1 MKKLRKENSITIIN
15 IISSFILQGI
25 AFLTTP
31 VFTRMLGT
39 EQFGLYSLFNSW
51 LLIITCVMGLGIHAS
66 IGTGYYNFKEKYCE
80 FRNSILLFSTIICL
94 IESLIL
100 IMFMS
105 YFNKYVGFNETV
117 IVLLVVC
124 AFGKYIVNFVQNA
137 YIYEKKAMENFI
149 LSVGIAIFSV
159 SLSILFISL
168 LEKNQRYMGRIYGV
182 VLIYIIASILVWI
195 SFIKKGKVRLEK
207 KYLQYGIVVGFPIVF
222 HSLSQNILAQ
232 SDRVMMKTM
241 GISTSEIGIYSLF
254 YTLSTVLSIILNAL
268 NNSWCPFYYD
278 DINEKRWDILN
289 KKCKNYIEL
298 FTVLSVGFILLS
310 REISYLIADKS
321 YWSGIDILPILAI
334 AVYFT
339 FMYQF
344 PVNFEFFHKKTKTI
358 AIGTVGAGILNI
370 ILNTFMI
377 PKWGMYGAAIATAI
391 SYLALFF
398 MHYYIVKNL
407 KEQRYHL
414 SAKIFIPGL
423 IGMIVASI
431 AFYIFSSW
439 WYIRWAIGVILGCI
453 ELYRIYKRKTIF

>member
-222 HSLSQNILAQ
+222 HSLSQ
-232 SDRVMMKTM
+232 
-241 GISTSEIGIYSLF
+241 
-254 YTLSTVLSIILNAL
+254 
-268 NNSWCPFYYD
+268 
-278 DINEKRWDILN
+278 
-289 KKCKNYIEL
+289 
-298 FTVLSVGFILLS
+298 
-310 REISYLIADKS
+310 
-321 YWSGIDILPILAI
+321 
-334 AVYFT
+334 
-339 FMYQF
+339 
-344 PVNFEFFHKKTKTI
+344 
-358 AIGTVGAGILNI
+358 
-370 ILNTFMI
+370 
-377 PKWGMYGAAIATAI
+377 
-391 SYLALFF
+391 
-398 MHYYIVKNL
+398 
-407 KEQRYHL
+407 
-414 SAKIFIPGL
+414 
-423 IGMIVASI
+423 
-431 AFYIFSSW
+431 
-439 WYIRWAIGVILGCI
+439 
-453 ELYRIYKRKTIF
+453 